1 MRNVMLIALLP
12 AFVLAA
18 GMTHPMTTIDRDVS
32 PLPGEQLTRVDRP
45 TPPAQDYVL
54 VGMVDTI
61 GGSTCDWQFN
71 GPMGRYLMNAPDYGL
86 HATWMYSASDQ
97 TTYPDRNMRY
107 NFYDYATGEWNW
119 IDPDFMQSGVNVY
132 TERTGYGTLE
142 VDPASGV
149 AYVSTHLGTVI
160 RPELARDMAPGGGL
174 FEYCNSQP
182 NADGYLWPYMAVDG
196 EGAVHFAVIDDASRN
211 QLFYTK
217 VDPWCEWSNPVG
229 VAAPQPDPNFPTQA
243 IAASRVSQKVAIAWE
258 FSEGA
263 PDPGFYR
270 ISTDGGSSWQNPEEL
285 PWPNAYGGDTLTSYH
300 ISSMSPF
307 YDSNDELHIVA
318 SVMPYVG
325 GQGFIIPAQIWHWSP
340 SNTPNWHHIHTADPE
355 NLLAPVGYNTTFAT
369 RATMG
374 EGSDGTLYITWEQ
387 FDGENVEPGP
397 PELVRADIFAAAS
410 ADNGQ
415 TWTEA
420 LQLTQPNTGSKRFPV
435 IADQTVMM
443 DGEEYFAVIYII
455 DEIAG
460 MHVQGQGP
468 ATNNPLIVHWVP
480 TSAIGVAEPG
490 QGARP
495 ERLEVA
501 ARPNPFGNRTRISYA
516 VPRSGNV
523 SLAVYDASGRPVRT
537 LVNARQNAGRY
548 SVNWDGRDDLGAEV
562 AAGIYFYKLATDHA
576 STTAK
581 LTVVR

>member
-132 TERTGYGTLE
+132 TDRTGYGTLE
-142 VDPASGV
+142 VDPSTGV
-149 AYVSTHLGTVI
+149 AYVSTHIGTVL

-211 QLFYTK
+211 QLFYTR
-217 VDPWCEWSNPVG
+217 VNPWCEWSNPVG
-229 VAAPQPDPNFPTQA
+229 VAAPQPDPNFPTQN

-435 IADQTVMM
+435 IADQTVRM